1 MVVWTMASLTPGVLS
16 KLLENVGNRDAKVAG
31 DHRTALLQV
40 IGIVPALSGG
50 DSDPWRSK
58 GFFLRVSDSV
68 HSAYVSI
75 ADEDADLILSDKIQL
90 GQFVHVARL
99 DSASPVPVLVG
110 VKPVPRRRPCVGE
123 PKDLISSD
131 SLPIPDRVNSAAKKG
146 PRIVKREG
154 VTKSE
159 VKLVAKAKE
168 REKRLAGEELKLR
181 RISTENGRVEG
192 LDLRRL
198 SLDSARRGWDRSIG
212 SKNSPRPG
220 SHSRSKETLNS
231 SDTASEVHS
240 SRRAS
245 SGKGSATKCP
255 NLSISPLKSKNENVS
270 HNLVSRPLGK
280 DLKSS
285 SDATLPSH
293 LSKVPLSFKT
303 WADRKVSWELLPHT
317 IHDLG
322 KESVDHRDLAFLA
335 AVNALE
341 EASAAECVIQ
351 CMSMFAELCHSS
363 KNDSPGQLVE
373 QFLNLHEAMQK
384 AAAVVDALISTRLQK
399 PKMSPCSQ
407 RSLPEFSENLPN
419 KNAISWVLAA
429 VETNLSKFSLF
440 RKEEKRETLNGEK
453 CHLLVLENS
462 PKKIELDNHSP
473 QCKRSPN
480 NHRNSLSE
488 SRAKAPFPTRRTI
501 SVTKGR
507 ETGSEWSKGRGLK
520 DAATLSQKLLSESR
534 AWFLNYLGDSL
545 KNGFGLRV
553 GEASSETASLLRQLK
568 RVNKWLDDS
577 VVDGVGTDERIE
589 GLRKKLYRFLLE
601 HVDSTV
607 R

>member
-1 MVVWTMASLTPGVLS
+1 MASLTPGVLS

-123 PKDLISSD
+123 PRDLISSD
-131 SLPIPDRVNSAAKKG
+131 SLPIPDLVNSAAKKG

-168 REKRLAGEELKLR
+168 REKRSAGEELKLR

-212 SKNSPRPG
+212 SKDSPRPG
-220 SHSRSKETLNS
+220 SQLRSKETLNS

-270 HNLVSRPLGK
+270 HNLVSKPLGK

-293 LSKVPLSFKT
+293 LTKVPLSFKT

-317 IHDLG
+317 IHDIG

-351 CMSMFAELCHSS
+351 CMSYFTDVFMALCNAAALRLCHSS

-440 RKEEKRETLNGEK
+440 RKEEKRETLNGWGK
-453 CHLLVLENS
+453 
-462 PKKIELDNHSP
+462 
-473 QCKRSPN
+473 QAR
-480 NHRNSLSE
+480 
-488 SRAKAPFPTRRTI
+488 KARV
-501 SVTKGR
+501 S
-507 ETGSEWSKGRGLK
+507 SS
-520 DAATLSQKLLSESR
+520 
-534 AWFLNYLGDSL
+534 SL
-545 KNGFGLRV
+545 KGLISGWTTRF
-553 GEASSETASLLRQLK
+553 
-568 RVNKWLDDS
+568 
-577 VVDGVGTDERIE
+577 VDGVGTDERIE

-601 HVDSTV
+601 HVDSAV